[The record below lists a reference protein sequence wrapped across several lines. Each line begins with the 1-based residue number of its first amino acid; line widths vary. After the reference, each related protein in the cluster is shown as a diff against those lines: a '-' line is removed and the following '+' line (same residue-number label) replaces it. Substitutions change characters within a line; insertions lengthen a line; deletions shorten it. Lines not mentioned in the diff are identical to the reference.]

1 MISGTRTIGHRRN
14 LFLVGID
21 VDSMGGSQRVMHTLA
36 QGFAQR
42 GHRVDLIGIRPS
54 AAPYEFFRA
63 PAYRHTTLYNTP
75 SAPAW
80 HAQRLSE
87 RLSPARMRMARAAR
101 AERERARRKL
111 TQRFAAVDDGYV
123 IIGSP
128 WAVDWLASVEWPH
141 LKGVGQYHESFMQAQ
156 GSAHLRL
163 IRRHY
168 PLLEKSVFLSEGDAA
183 AFQRDR
189 LPNATVMPNPLPF
202 PFTAPAPLD
211 TRRIGAVGRL
221 EAVKRLDRLIDAFA
235 VACADLPGWELHIF
249 GDGSQE
255 PALREQ
261 AAQLGIGDRVR
272 LRGSVSDMVAA
283 YRELAVLALTSERE
297 GRPMAIAEAAG
308 CGVPCVSFD
317 LSAGVRELIDDGRTG
332 TLVRPGDT
340 AALADAL
347 RQLAIDDELRRRYGL
362 AAQSRVASLELPV
375 VLNQWERLFDE
386 MDR

>member
-1 MISGTRTIGHRRN
+1 MISGTRTTGPRRN

-42 GHRVDLIGIRPS
+42 GHHVDLIGIRPS
-54 AAPYEFFRA
+54 AAPYEFFRV
-63 PAYRHTTLYNTP
+63 PAYRHTTLYRTP
-75 SAPAW
+75 SAPVW

-87 RLSPARMRMARAAR
+87 RLSPARMRTARAAR

-111 TQRFAAVDDGYV
+111 TQQFATVDDGYV

-128 WAVDWLASVEWPH
+128 WAVDWLASVEWSH
-141 LKGVGQYHESFMQAQ
+141 LRGIGQYHESFLQAQ

-189 LPNATVMPNPLPF
+189 LPNATAMPNPLPF

-235 VACADLPGWELHIF
+235 VACAELPGWELHIF

-255 PALREQ
+255 LALREQ
-261 AAQLGIGDRVR
+261 AAQLGIGDRVIF
-272 LRGSVSDMVAA
+272 RGSVSDMAAA
-283 YRELAVLALTSERE
+283 YRDLAVLALTSERE
-297 GRPMAIAEAAG
+297 GRPMALAEAAG

-340 AALADAL
+340 AALAEAL
-347 RQLAIDDELRRRYGL
+347 RQLANDDELRRRYGL
-362 AAQSRVASLELPV
+362 AAQSHVASLELPV
-375 VLNQWERLFDE
+375 VLDQWERLFDE
-386 MDR
+386 IDR

>member
-1 MISGTRTIGHRRN
+1 MISGTRTTGHSRN

-21 VDSMGGSQRVMHTLA
+21 VDSMGGSQRVLHTLA

-42 GHRVDLIGIRPS
+42 GHHVDLIGIRPS
-54 AAPYEFFRA
+54 AEPYEYFRE
-63 PAYRHTTLYNTP
+63 PAYRHTTLYSSP
-75 SAPAW
+75 SAPPW
-80 HAQRLSE
+80 QAQRLSE
-87 RLSPARMRMARAAR
+87 RLSPARMRTARAAR
-101 AERERARRKL
+101 AEREEAKRKL
-111 TQRFAAVDDGYV
+111 TQQLASVDDGYV

-128 WAVDWLASVEWPH
+128 WAVDWLASVEWSH
-141 LKGVGQYHESFMQAQ
+141 LKGVGQYHESFVQAQ

-168 PLLEKSVFLSEGDAA
+168 PRLEKSVFLSEEDAA

-202 PFTAPAPLD
+202 PSTAPAPLD

-221 EAVKRLDRLIDAFA
+221 EAVKRLDRLVDAFA
-235 VACADLPGWELHIF
+235 LACADLPDWELHLF

-255 PALREQ
+255 PALCEQ

-272 LRGSVSDMVAA
+272 FRGSVSDMAAA
-283 YRELAVLALTSERE
+283 YQELAVLALTSERE
-297 GRPMAIAEAAG
+297 GRPMALAEAAG

-347 RQLAIDDELRRRYGL
+347 RQLANDDELRRRYGL
-362 AAQSRVASLELPV
+362 AAQSHVASLELPV
-375 VLNQWERLFDE
+375 VLNRWERLFDE
-386 MDR
+386 IDR